1 MRDGPRL
8 HWQKNGTRAR
18 ARARLSKVCKVCKV
32 CKVVANMAPLMAI
45 AFTQIAS
52 GQLGRRLPPSTPFA
66 LIRDP
71 VGKKRGSVSWRQPW
85 EINRPIAVAHPT
97 EPTVRRQRRPL
108 TG

>member
-8 HWQKNGTRAR
+8 DWQNNGTRAR
-18 ARARLSKVCKVCKV
+18 ARARLSKV

-71 VGKKRGSVSWRQPW
+71 RGQKEGECFMEKAVGNQPA
-85 EINRPIAVAHPT
+85 NH
-97 EPTVRRQRRPL
+97 RRAPNG
-108 TG
+108 TNS